1 MVDLHLEVDE
11 GILLQATEVE
21 RYGRDEYS
29 LDEMVLTNKYI
40 ICVYEKSNGLFSKSE
55 SITEKIPLSKIK
67 VAGGKVQV
75 MRVDNDDYGVG
86 MQVLFADGTRE
97 HFIFSNNKKEL
108 PIWIGAI
115 SQAITGEQY
124 IEPETDRKKG
134 KKSGAG
140 MAMFAAGLK
149 EVSDT
154 LKQTAGETKQ
164 QVVGSLQEAGFNVRN
179 SETQTAREDE
189 VMEQQPEV
197 NLITP
202 KFCVNCGEKLKDGAK
217 FCFGCG
223 SPVSVI
229 KQEISEQEHKVE
241 EPKKDTTT
249 VEKLDDSED
258 TSAMT
263 RVEEEELTERKVVYE
278 GKIHKCPNCGE
289 VLGSFQATCPA
300 CGYEVRDAKNSYSVR
315 EFAAKLEEIEHS
327 RSSKGFGIKK
337 MLQDQNEVNETD
349 QKKINLIRSYVIP
362 NTKED
367 LLEFLILASSN
378 INLKRYNDF
387 EQITMS
393 QKAVSDAWEA
403 KFEQAYEKA
412 KLSFGNTPEFQKI
425 QSIYEKKN
433 GEITKSKKNRIYL
446 WVGVIGGFIL
456 VYVLLMGLLISLG
469 NSDSRKVDAENQRL
483 EAIVDEVYEALEND
497 NFVLARAK
505 AASLTFSGPDTS
517 EADKASEKWDKTRAE
532 LLELIDAQSKGQSI
546 TPGDSENESKGQ
558 KPSGDTTIE
567 DDSDKNDTDD
577 GSHVIN
583 SNKAVEVTIQT
594 NDYLDANE
602 FAWYISGGYLHCVI
616 SINNISSQYAIEY
629 PAFRVTAYDADNKVM
644 GTEEQV
650 LSVIYPGQE
659 FVCNQLLFEVNG
671 EPSKITVTLLEP
683 EDYGITAPSNLDHKV
698 HEPMTGKNIS
708 VNGETVTGEIYNPND
723 YRVDSAWVT
732 VVFRNKAGEI
742 VYGENTFVDQ
752 IPAKGTVPFEIDV
765 YTDVDISG
773 ECEVYAYFW

>member
-1 MVDLHLEVDE
+1 M
-11 GILLQATEVE
+11 
-21 RYGRDEYS
+21 
-29 LDEMVLTNKYI
+29 
-40 ICVYEKSNGLFSKSE
+40 
-55 SITEKIPLSKIK
+55 
-67 VAGGKVQV
+67 
-75 MRVDNDDYGVG
+75 
-86 MQVLFADGTRE
+86 
-97 HFIFSNNKKEL
+97 
-108 PIWIGAI
+108 
-115 SQAITGEQY
+115 ITGEQY
-124 IEPETDRKKG
+124 IEPETVSKKG
-134 KKSGAG
+134 KKSGVG
-140 MAMFAAGLK
+140 MAMFAASIK
-149 EVSDT
+149 EVVDT
-154 LKQTAGETKQ
+154 VKQTAGEAKQ
-164 QVVGSLQEAGFNVRN
+164 QVVGSLQEAGFNVMSN
-179 SETQTAREDE
+179 ETQTTREDE
-189 VMEQQPEV
+189 VMEQPEV
-197 NLITP
+197 KTITP
-202 KFCVNCGEKLKDGAK
+202 KFCVNCGEKLKGGAR

-223 SPVSVI
+223 SPVSAI
-229 KQEISEQEHKVE
+229 KQEVHEQEHKE
-241 EPKKDTTT
+241 EPRRDTTT
-249 VEKLDDSED
+249 EEKTDDSKN
-258 TSAMT
+258 TST
-263 RVEEEELTERKVVYE
+263 RTKPEEELTERIVVYE

-300 CGYEVRDAKNSYSVR
+300 CGHEVRDARNSYSVR

-327 RSSKGFGIKK
+327 RSTKGFGIKK

-367 LLEFLILASSN
+367 LSEFLILASSN

-412 KLSFGNTPEFQKI
+412 KLSFGDTPEFQKI

-433 GEITKSKKNRIYL
+433 GEISKSKKSRIYL
-446 WVGVIGGFIL
+446 WVGVIGGFVL

-469 NSDSRKVDAENQRL
+469 NSDSRNIDEENQRL
-483 EAIVDEVYEALEND
+483 EAIVDEVYEALENE

-546 TPGDSENESKGQ
+546 TPGDSENESKENE
-558 KPSGDTTIE
+558 KPSGDTTKE
-567 DDSDKNDTDD
+567 ADSDKNDTNES
-577 GSHVIN
+577 SHVIN
-583 SNKAVEVTIQT
+583 SNKAVEVTIQA
-594 NDYLDANE
+594 NEYLDAKE
-602 FAWYISGGYLHCVI
+602 FSWYISGGYLHCVI

-659 FVCNQLLFEVNG
+659 FVCNQLLFEANG
-671 EPSKITVTLLEP
+671 EPAKITVTLLEP
-683 EDYGITAPSNLDHKV
+683 EDYGITAPSNLDHNV

-708 VNGETVTGEIYNPND
+708 VNGEKVTGEIYNPND

-752 IPAKGTVPFEIDV
+752 IPAKGTVPFEIEV
-765 YTDVDISG
+765 YTNVDISG